1 MDQTSLPTHV
11 FNCIVLFIDPLIYQ
25 ESLAQRNHKE
35 MSRRPSLSP
44 PRSNA
49 EAELDELE
57 DDFQSDEDDASVFKI
72 RQPLKRA
79 SAVLLTTRQLHGL

>member
-1 MDQTSLPTHV
+1 
-11 FNCIVLFIDPLIYQ
+11 
-25 ESLAQRNHKE
+25 

>member
-1 MDQTSLPTHV
+1 
-11 FNCIVLFIDPLIYQ
+11 
-25 ESLAQRNHKE
+25 

-57 DDFQSDEDDASVFKI
+57 DDFQSDEDDPSVFKI

-79 SAVLLTTRQLHGL
+79 SAVLLTTRQLHGM